1 MAGERV
7 NRFFGGS
14 PLAVLFRLALLSVLV
29 GVVLS
34 ALDIDVRNLIPR
46 IVQLL
51 QDIWSMG
58 FDAVRW
64 LWNYFLLGAIIV
76 LPIWLIMRI
85 FRAGGGNPDPV
96 DIPPAL
102 ADRLSK
108 EAARLAGQFFT
119 VCTRALDYTAPVD
132 ITFDLDPT
140 SGSIEIH
147 AIVRCEGK
155 TGVEMEAMTACA
167 VAALTI
173 YDMCKS
179 AEKGI
184 VIEGLQLVRKSGGKS
199 GTWER

>member
-85 FRAGGGNPDPV
+85 FRAGG
-96 DIPPAL
+96 
-102 ADRLSK
+102 R
-108 EAARLAGQFFT
+108 
-119 VCTRALDYTAPVD
+119 
-132 ITFDLDPT
+132 
-140 SGSIEIH
+140 
-147 AIVRCEGK
+147 
-155 TGVEMEAMTACA
+155 
-167 VAALTI
+167 
-173 YDMCKS
+173 
-179 AEKGI
+179 
-184 VIEGLQLVRKSGGKS
+184 
-199 GTWER
+199 